1 MRSSSYLFLVETFKK
16 YKVES
21 RWGKGGQKKKH
32 AHTFIQNLQQ
42 RRKLTYCDWKKCI
55 GFPPRLQSYKLCACF
70 KKKILES
77 SMSRI
82 PMPNKMEIKD
92 LRKNTFNCES
102 KPLNYFILDLYLRAK
117 RLTLISS

>member
-1 MRSSSYLFLVETFKK
+1 VI
-16 YKVES
+16 
-21 RWGKGGQKKKH
+21 GKS
-32 AHTFIQNLQQ
+32 AL
-42 RRKLTYCDWKKCI
+42 D
-55 GFPPRLQSYKLCACF
+55 FPPDFNHTNFVLVS